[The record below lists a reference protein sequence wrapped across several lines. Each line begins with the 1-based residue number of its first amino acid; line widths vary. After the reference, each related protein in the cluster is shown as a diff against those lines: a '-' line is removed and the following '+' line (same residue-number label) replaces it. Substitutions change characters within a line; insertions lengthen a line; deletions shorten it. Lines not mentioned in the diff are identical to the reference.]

1 MDYPGAAC
9 RLPLSPRL
17 TSLISASMLHYEFA
31 DPVGQSDERW
41 CRQVAYGFIN
51 ITLLRLAAALV
62 VVAVNVSAK
71 SILRALKDFE
81 KRSSHSS
88 ISTSMTFKLFL
99 VQVVNAGLLIVLMK
113 GYLKNFNT
121 NGYISFL
128 NGQYSD
134 FTIAWY
140 DDVGK
145 SLIGTM
151 ILYLFGV
158 HGLKVAMLVYTKFR
172 RWHDTHCTGDVRLTY
187 QMSQEQLNRLY
198 IGTEFVIEVRYATV
212 LTLCYVC
219 VTYAAT
225 MPILYLVASIAFT
238 AHYWIDKY
246 FFLRVNRIPR
256 AVSPTLALAVTHTFY
271 FAGFLN
277 LCLSVWSYS
286 CVEVFDPLVSVKRQY
301 VKSGVLT
308 FLSVSIESL
317 RYESLN
323 ERLFNQYTIASWLG
337 LAPLVIGLMVY
348 TTLTLIKTYGHHF
361 NLCIRYF
368 SHLLQHESTYEGHPE
383 YFDSIPLYLLRR
395 RVEDGIVKK
404 HILER
409 YKARIKD
416 LESPHHPHK
425 LGKQVRGVSLQHH
438 HCLFLPPPSS
448 LSLSVSL
455 SLSLSLS
462 LSVSLSALSLCLS
475 PLP

>member
-1 MDYPGAAC
+1 M
-9 RLPLSPRL
+9 
-17 TSLISASMLHYEFA
+17 MQYEFT
-31 DPVGQSDERW
+31 DPVSDDDKLW
-41 CRQVAYGFIN
+41 CRHLAYGFIN
-51 ITLLRLAAALV
+51 ITLLRIAAALV

-71 SILRALKDFE
+71 SILRGLKDFE

-99 VQVVNAGLLIVLMK
+99 VQVINAGLLIVLMK
-113 GYLKNFNT
+113 GYLKNFNS
-121 NGYISFL
+121 NGTIAFL
-128 NGQYSD
+128 NGKYGD
-134 FTIAWY
+134 FTSAWY

-158 HGLKVAMLVYTKFR
+158 HGLKVAMLLYTKWC
-172 RWHDTHCTGDVRLTY
+172 RWYDTHFTSDVRLTY
-187 QMSQEQLNRLY
+187 QVSQEQLNRLH

-212 LTLCYVC
+212 LTVCYVC

-225 MPILYLVASIAFT
+225 MPILYLVASLAFT
-238 AHYWIDKY
+238 LHYWVDKY

-286 CVEVFDPLVSVKRQY
+286 CVEVFDPMVEVHREY
-301 VKSGVLT
+301 VKSSDTTGGGVLS
-308 FLSVSIESL
+308 FMNVSIEYVRYGSL
-317 RYESLN
+317 Y

-337 LAPLVIGLMVY
+337 LAPLVIGLMIY
-348 TTLTLIKTYGHHF
+348 TALTMIKTYGHHF

-368 SHLLQHESTYEGHPE
+368 SHLLQHESAYEGHPE

-416 LESPHHPHK
+416 LEGPTHPQRM
-425 LGKQVRGVSLQHH
+425 GKQVSCQ
-438 HCLFLPPPSS
+438 PTS
-448 LSLSVSL
+448 LSLSYSRCLAVSL
-455 SLSLSLS
+455 CSWRASSHMT
-462 LSVSLSALSLCLS
+462 SV
-475 PLP
+475 